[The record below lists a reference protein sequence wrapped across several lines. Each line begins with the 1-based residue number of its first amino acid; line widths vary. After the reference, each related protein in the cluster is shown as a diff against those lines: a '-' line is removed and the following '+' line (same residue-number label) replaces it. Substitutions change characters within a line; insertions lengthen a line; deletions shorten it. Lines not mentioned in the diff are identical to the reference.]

1 MPFLFHSPTRIRF
14 GVGTSKKVGD
24 EIKEADATRA
34 LVVTDPGIVKAGIAE
49 EVLTMIKN
57 SGVEAQL
64 FEQVQANPR
73 DTDCIKGAELARE
86 KKIQIIVGLG
96 GGSPMDT
103 AKCIGVLLTHEG
115 TPVDWDANK
124 RLLERNITPLICIP
138 TTSGTG
144 SEVTNWAV
152 ITDTKRKFK
161 MSIGGNSKIAP
172 LLALIDPALTVKMP
186 PIVTGSTGMD
196 ALVHAIEAY
205 TCRVSNP
212 ISDALALRAIQL
224 ISHSLLTAVNNGGDM
239 QARTDMMLA
248 STVAGMAFNSA
259 DVASVH
265 SMAEAVGG
273 VFDTPHG
280 IANSMFL
287 PIIFETNIPSNPAK
301 HAQVA
306 ELFGVKR
313 GSRTELEV
321 AKEGAQKL
329 KELARAVKTPTLR
342 QLKVEKKDLPT
353 LASYAA
359 ENVSTKSNPIPL
371 TQADYL
377 KLFER
382 CYAE

>member
-1 MPFLFHSPTRIRF
+1 
-14 GVGTSKKVGD
+14 VGTSKNVAD
-24 EIKEADATRA
+24 EIKEANAARA
-34 LVVTDPGIVKAGIAE
+34 LIVTDPGIVKAGIAE
-49 EVLTMIKN
+49 EIMSEIKN

-64 FEQVQANPR
+64 FDQVQPNPR
-73 DTDCIKGAELARE
+73 DSDCLKGAELARE

-103 AKCIGVLLTHEG
+103 AKCIGVLLTHKG

-172 LLALIDPALTVKMP
+172 FLALIDPALTLKMP

-196 ALVHAIEAY
+196 ALVHATEAY

-224 ISHSLLTAVNNGGDM
+224 IAHSLLTAVNNGSDM

-248 STVAGMAFNSA
+248 STLAGMAFNSA

-265 SMAEAVGG
+265 AMAEAVGG

-306 ELFGVKR
+306 ELLGVKR

-321 AKEGAQKL
+321 AKEGATKL
-329 KELARAVKTPTLR
+329 KELAEAVKTPTLR
-342 QLKVEKKDLPT
+342 EVKVEEKDLQT

-359 ENVSTKSNPIPL
+359 ENVATKSNPVPL

>member
-1 MPFLFHSPTRIRF
+1 MSFFFHSPTRISF
-14 GVGTSKKVGD
+14 GVGSSKKVGD
-24 EIKEADATRA
+24 EIRNANATKA
-34 LVVTDPGIVKAGIAE
+34 LVVTDPGIVKAGIAD
-49 EVLTMIKN
+49 EVMALIKN
-57 SGVEAQL
+57 SGVEAHL
-64 FEQVQANPR
+64 FDQVQPNPR
-73 DTDCIKGAELARE
+73 DTDCIKGADFARE
-86 KKIQIIVGLG
+86 KKVQIIIGLG

-103 AKCIGVLLTHEG
+103 AKCIGVLMTHEG

-124 RLLERNITPLICIP
+124 RLLERDITPLICIP

-144 SEVTNWAV
+144 SEVTNWSV

-172 LLALIDPALTVKMP
+172 FLALIDPALTVKMP
-186 PIVTGSTGMD
+186 TIVTGSTGMD

-224 ISHSLLTAVNNGGDM
+224 IARSLLTAVKNGGDM

-248 STVAGMAFNSA
+248 STLAGMAFNSA

-273 VFDTPHG
+273 IFDTPHG

-306 ELFGVKR
+306 ELLGVKR
-313 GSRTELEV
+313 GSRSDLEV
-321 AKEGAQKL
+321 AKEGASKL
-329 KELARAVKTPTLR
+329 KRLAKDVKTPTLR
-342 QLKVEKKDLPT
+342 ELKVDKKDLPT

-359 ENVSTKSNPIPL
+359 ENVATKSNAVPI

-377 KLFER
+377 RLFEK
-382 CYAE
+382 CFAE

>member
-1 MPFLFHSPTRIRF
+1 MSFVFHASTRISF
-14 GVGTSKKVGD
+14 GVGASEKVGS
-24 EIKEADATRA
+24 EIKDSKATRT

-49 EVLTMIKN
+49 RIMRVITS
-57 SGVEAQL
+57 SGVEAYL
-64 FEQVQANPR
+64 FDQVQPNPR

-96 GGSPMDT
+96 GGSAMDT

-124 RLLERNITPLICIP
+124 RLLERNITSLICIP

-172 LLALIDPALTVKMP
+172 FLALIDPALTAKLP

-212 ISDALALRAIQL
+212 ISDVLAIRAIQL
-224 ISHSLLTAVNNGGDM
+224 IAHSLLTAVNNGGDM
-239 QARTDMMLA
+239 QARTDMMLG
-248 STVAGMAFNSA
+248 STLAGMAFNSA

-306 ELFGVKR
+306 ELLGVNR
-313 GSRTELEV
+313 GIRTDLEV
-321 AKEGAQKL
+321 AKEGAVKL
-329 KELARAVKTPTLR
+329 KQLAKAVKTPTLR
-342 QLKVEKKDLPT
+342 ELKVERKDLQT

-359 ENVSTKSNPIPL
+359 ENVATKSNPIQL

-377 KLFER
+377 KLFEK

>member
-1 MPFLFHSPTRIRF
+1 MSFVFHSPTRIRF
-14 GVGTSKKVGD
+14 GVGISDKVGD
-24 EIKEADATRA
+24 EIKDTNATRA
-34 LVVTDPGIVKAGIAE
+34 LIVTDPGIVKAGIAE
-49 EVLTMIKN
+49 RITSIIRS
-57 SGVEAQL
+57 SGVETYL
-64 FEQVQANPR
+64 FDQVQPNPR

-86 KKIQIIVGLG
+86 KSVQILVGLG

-115 TPVDWDANK
+115 TPVDWDANR

-161 MSIGGNSKIAP
+161 MSIGGNSKIAAF
-172 LLALIDPALTVKMP
+172 LTLVDPALTVKMP

-212 ISDALALRAIQL
+212 ISDALAFRAIQL
-224 ISHSLLTAVNNGGDM
+224 ISGNLLTAVNNGSDI

-248 STVAGMAFNSA
+248 STIAGMAFNSA

-306 ELFGVKR
+306 ELLGVKR
-313 GSRTELEV
+313 GSRTDIEV
-321 AKEGAQKL
+321 AKEGAEKL
-329 KELARAVKTPTLR
+329 KQLAKAVKTPTLR
-342 QLKVEKKDLPT
+342 ELKVEKKDLET

-359 ENVSTKSNPIPL
+359 ENVATKSNAIPL

-377 KLFER
+377 RLFEK

>member
-1 MPFLFHSPTRIRF
+1 MSFVFHSPTRIGF
-14 GVGTSKKVGD
+14 GVGISEKVGD
-24 EIKEADATRA
+24 EIKDTNATRA
-34 LVVTDPGIVKAGIAE
+34 LIVTDPGIVKAGIAE
-49 EVLTMIKN
+49 RITSIIRS
-57 SGVEAQL
+57 SGVETYL
-64 FEQVQANPR
+64 FDQVQPNPR

-86 KKIQIIVGLG
+86 KSVQILVGLG

-115 TPVDWDANK
+115 TPVDWDANR

-161 MSIGGNSKIAP
+161 MSIGGNSKIAAF
-172 LLALIDPALTVKMP
+172 LALVDPALTVKMP

-212 ISDALALRAIQL
+212 ISDALAFRAIQL
-224 ISHSLLTAVNNGGDM
+224 ISANLLTAVNNGSDI

-248 STVAGMAFNSA
+248 STIAGMAFNSA

-306 ELFGVKR
+306 ELLGVKR
-313 GSRTELEV
+313 GSRTDLEV
-321 AKEGAQKL
+321 AKEGAVKL
-329 KELARAVKTPTLR
+329 KQLAKAVKTPTLR
-342 QLKVEKKDLPT
+342 ELKVEKKDLET

-359 ENVSTKSNPIPL
+359 ENVATKSNAIPL

-377 KLFER
+377 KLFEK

>member
-1 MPFLFHSPTRIRF
+1 MSFVFHSPTRIRF
-14 GVGTSKKVGD
+14 GVGISEKVGD
-24 EIKEADATRA
+24 EIKDTNATRA
-34 LVVTDPGIVKAGIAE
+34 LIVTDPGIVKAGIAE
-49 EVLTMIKN
+49 RITSIIRS
-57 SGVEAQL
+57 SGVETYL
-64 FEQVQANPR
+64 FDQVQPNPR

-86 KKIQIIVGLG
+86 KSVQILVGLG

-115 TPVDWDANK
+115 TPVDWDANR

-161 MSIGGNSKIAP
+161 MSIGGNSKIAAF
-172 LLALIDPALTVKMP
+172 LALVDPALTVKMP

-212 ISDALALRAIQL
+212 ISDALAFRAIQL
-224 ISHSLLTAVNNGGDM
+224 ISGNLLTAVNNGSDI

-248 STVAGMAFNSA
+248 STLAGMAFNSA

-306 ELFGVKR
+306 ELLGVKR
-313 GSRTELEV
+313 GSRTDLEV
-321 AKEGAQKL
+321 AKEGAVKL
-329 KELARAVKTPTLR
+329 KQLAKAVKTPTLR
-342 QLKVEKKDLPT
+342 ELKVEKKDLET

-359 ENVSTKSNPIPL
+359 ENVATKSNAIPL

-377 KLFER
+377 KLFEK

>member
-1 MPFLFHSPTRIRF
+1 MSFVFHSPTRIRF
-14 GVGTSKKVGD
+14 GVGISEKVGD
-24 EIKEADATRA
+24 EIKDTNATRA
-34 LVVTDPGIVKAGIAE
+34 LIVTDPGIVKAGIAE
-49 EVLTMIKN
+49 RITSIIRS
-57 SGVEAQL
+57 SGVETYL
-64 FEQVQANPR
+64 FDQVQPNPR

-86 KKIQIIVGLG
+86 KSVQILVGLG

-115 TPVDWDANK
+115 TPVDWDANR

-161 MSIGGNSKIAP
+161 MSIGGNSKIAAF
-172 LLALIDPALTVKMP
+172 LALVDPALTVKMP

-212 ISDALALRAIQL
+212 ISDALAFRAIQL
-224 ISHSLLTAVNNGGDM
+224 ISGNLLTAVNNGSDI

-248 STVAGMAFNSA
+248 STIAGMAFNSA

-306 ELFGVKR
+306 ELLGVKR
-313 GSRTELEV
+313 GSRTDLEV
-321 AKEGAQKL
+321 AKEGAVKL
-329 KELARAVKTPTLR
+329 KQLAKAVKTPTLR
-342 QLKVEKKDLPT
+342 ELKVEKKDLET

-359 ENVSTKSNPIPL
+359 ENVATKSNAIPL

-377 KLFER
+377 KLFEK